1 MPTFLGAIPGSTQC
15 DIQSHGDVTTP
26 TTTGEPA
33 AALYPLG
40 VHDAQLAGEHV
51 ENVRKARYK
60 RRRGVREL
68 WGG

>member
-15 DIQSHGDVTTP
+15 DIQSHSDVTTP

-51 ENVRKARYK
+51 KK
-60 RRRGVREL
+60 RSKGQI
-68 WGG
+68 